1 MQMFDYW
8 SIDKMTLRKLFL
20 LPVASALAFVTS
32 DFAIAQSAIEEKSA
46 TEFVEKFHASM
57 KSGDS
62 KSVLSALFLKAATP
76 NPKANTPHRTSPPT

>member
-62 KSVLSALFLKAATP
+62 KSVLSALADEA
-76 NPKANTPHRTSPPT
+76 SPQPPSA